1 MDLAEQARSGGQ
13 VNVQIQALHDVA
25 RLGEASR
32 VSQSLHEAAAGAEGQ
47 LAPLYVAHADALS
60 SHDALAL
67 DRVASG
73 FAGLGLNLLA
83 AEAAAEAARDH
94 QAAGR
99 RTAATAATIKADAL
113 ATQCEGAR
121 TPALD
126 ARQSHDLTPREL
138 EIATMAA
145 RGLSSKTIAG
155 RLVVS
160 VRTVDN
166 TLHQVYA
173 KLAVNKRADLRILL
187 PPESD
192 ATPPSSK

>member
-1 MDLAEQARSGGQ
+1 M
-13 VNVQIQALHDVA
+13 
-25 RLGEASR
+25 
-32 VSQSLHEAAAGAEGQ
+32 EGQ

-60 SHDALAL
+60 SHDAVAL

-83 AEAAAEAARDH
+83 AEAAAEAAKHH

-99 RTAATAATIKADAL
+99 RTAAIAATIKADAL
-113 ATQCEGAR
+113 AAQCEGAR

-145 RGLSSKTIAG
+145 RGLSSKEIAG
-155 RLVVS
+155 TASRFCAHRRQHPAPGLCQA
-160 VRTVDN
+160 RGE
-166 TLHQVYA
+166 QEG
-173 KLAVNKRADLRILL
+173 R
-187 PPESD
+187 P
-192 ATPPSSK
+192 PPSAGTRAQRHPGTV